1 VDVYNP
7 GEFIDKY
14 KLVAKL
20 GEGGMGTVWVA
31 ENPTI
36 NKFVA
41 LKLLRTEFSAY
52 ENVVQRFVQEAR
64 MAAAVDHP
72 GIVEIYDFGW
82 SARREPY
89 LVMELLKGTTLAA
102 ILKVNQHGL
111 PVGYTVGLV
120 AQMLS
125 VLGAVHDNGIIH
137 RDLKPENIFLS
148 RRKGVPE
155 KVRILDF
162 GISKMKTDEGTAGL
176 THTGTILGTPY
187 YMSPEQASGEKH
199 VDQRVD
205 IWAAGAILYKMLV
218 GHVPFQGDSYNEVL
232 AKILGRTFTRPRV
245 VRPDIPE
252 RLESVLLKAMAWERE
267 RRYMSA
273 EQLQK
278 DLERIALML
287 PLDTTEP
294 VQPPEGEQGDW
305 SRSGPGSHP
314 AVGPQPGAAPAR
326 DQIPPTMALQPDDI
340 LDVAFQPTMTPG
352 EMGHAVATPVTGGA
366 AFAPTMTPDQA
377 TTADAA
383 WGSQG
388 QPGEQWAQPGQAGG
402 QWAQQGQ
409 SGEQWAQHG
418 QPGGQWAQQGQPGGQ
433 WAQQGQA
440 GEQWGQPGQSGP
452 QWGQPGQSG
461 PQWGQPG
468 QSGPQW
474 NAGPGQS
481 WPGVASGA
489 APQARPASRSG
500 GGLGVIIAIF
510 SILGILLVG
519 GGGAVAVWFLML
531 GSEPSE
537 LSGSATAEESAP
549 DLGLDGLLGQ
559 SQSDVLPPAP
569 NDGSGQLPN
578 MDSMGGGPVGPAVE
592 ANPAVPQ
599 LPPPLTKVDPAVPL
613 PGTGPAGDGSA
624 SPTARGDLTDD
635 EIAEALRPYRSKVR
649 DCLERSSEPPSKIRV
664 RLSVAGDGSATYR
677 GIDQPLSSSVESCVR
692 DALASARFP
701 ATGGSPK
708 TISHSFGG
716 PSRSTKVDEG
726 PAKAKS
732 DGRFKANPF
741 E

>member
-7 GEFIDKY
+7 GDFIDKY
-14 KLVAKL
+14 KLLAKL

-36 NKFVA
+36 NKYVA

-52 ENVVQRFVQEAR
+52 ENVLQRFVQEAR

-102 ILKVNQHGL
+102 ILKVNRQGL
-111 PVGYTVGLV
+111 PIGYATALV
-120 AQMLS
+120 SQMLS

-155 KVRILDF
+155 QVRILDF

-187 YMSPEQASGEKH
+187 YMSPEQAAGEKH

-205 IWAAGAILYKMLV
+205 IWAAGAILYKGLV

-273 EQLQK
+273 EQFRK
-278 DLERIALML
+278 DLERVASTLA
-287 PLDTTEP
+287 PDSTEP
-294 VQPPEGEQGDW
+294 VQPPEGEQGEW

-314 AVGPQPGAAPAR
+314 GLGSQPGVAPAR
-326 DQIPPTMALQPDDI
+326 DQIPQTMTVASGDQVHAAFAPT
-340 LDVAFQPTMTPG
+340 VTPG
-352 EMGHAVATPVTGGA
+352 EMAHAAATPGPGGV

-377 TTADAA
+377 MAGDAA
-383 WGSQG
+383 WGSPG
-388 QPGEQWAQPGQAGG
+388 QAGEQWAQPAQPDQQWAQPGQADQ
-402 QWAQQGQ
+402 QWAQPGQ
-409 SGEQWAQHG
+409 ADQQWA
-418 QPGGQWAQQGQPGGQ
+418 
-433 WAQQGQA
+433 
-440 GEQWGQPGQSGP
+440 QPGQSGP
-452 QWGQPGQSG
+452 QWS
-461 PQWGQPG
+461 QPG

-474 NAGPGQS
+474 NTGPGQS
-481 WPGVASGA
+481 WPGVAGA
-489 APQARPASRSG
+489 AVAQAQPQRSSG
-500 GGLGVIIAIF
+500 GGIGAIVAIF
-510 SILGILLVG
+510 SILGLLLVG
-519 GGGAVAVWFLML
+519 GGGAVTAWFLMR
-531 GSEPSE
+531 GPEPSGF
-537 LSGSATAEESAP
+537 SGGAEVEEESAP
-549 DLGLDGLLGQ
+549 QLGLDGLLGQ
-559 SQSDVLPPAP
+559 QQSDVLPPVPTDVSGQVP
-569 NDGSGQLPN
+569 NLDPTGSGSVNP
-578 MDSMGGGPVGPAVE
+578 GVPVE
-592 ANPAVPQ
+592 ANPAVPL
-599 LPPPLTKVDPAVPL
+599 LPPQLTKVDPAVPL
-613 PGTGPAGDGSA
+613 PGTGPGEATG

-635 EIAEALRPYRSKVR
+635 EISEALRPYRSKVR

-664 RLSVAGDGSATYR
+664 RLAVAGDGSATYR

-692 DALASARFP
+692 DALASVRFP
-701 ATGGSPK
+701 ATGGSQK
-708 TISHSFGG
+708 TITHSFSG
-716 PSRSTKVDEG
+716 PSRSAKVDEG
-726 PAKAKS
+726 PAKSKS
-732 DGRFKANPF
+732 GGRFKANPF